1 MELNKCMRDI
11 FILGCLVK
19 HENFY
24 QIITFYSSVTSLST
38 YQQGKNALPDSAD
51 MLINYSSKV
60 EDSARTIHHV
70 LLIYMWGVFCVVDF
84 FLGGEGLGAL
94 LFLYK

>member
-1 MELNKCMRDI
+1 MELNKCMVRDI

-38 YQQGKNALPDSAD
+38 YQQGKNALPDSAAV
-51 MLINYSSKV
+51 LINYNSKIV
-60 EDSARTIHHV
+60 DSARTIQHV
-70 LLIYMWGVFCVVDF
+70 LHHSELKHYNLI
-84 FLGGEGLGAL
+84 
-94 LFLYK
+94 

>member
-1 MELNKCMRDI
+1 M
-11 FILGCLVK
+11 K

-70 LLIYMWGVFCVVDF
+70 LLIYMWGGFFCVVDF
-84 FLGGEGLGAL
+84 FWGGRGWGRCS
-94 LFLYK
+94 FYINNI